1 MTNFYKIWVKAK
13 FTGINM
19 KLGYSTIESL
29 NIVKPKILSN
39 NSGNRLYQ
47 YFETYRNNWKL
58 LVKILYVLKLFT
70 SKH

>member
-13 FTGINM
+13 FTGIDM
-19 KLGYSTIESL
+19 KLGYSTIDRF

-39 NSGNRLYQ
+39 NSGNRYTSILKH
-47 YFETYRNNWKL
+47 RNNWKL
-58 LVKILYVLKLFT
+58 LVKISYVLKLFT